1 MRLPLKVLA
10 EKVQLFRSLRS
21 PNFRIFWFGMLATTF
36 GNQMR
41 QVAMLWL
48 VYKLTGSALDLGL
61 VGGTE
66 GAASIVFTIIGG
78 ALADRVN
85 RRRLLILTNLSLL
98 ILLFLLAAF
107 TAMGLVKM
115 PHLLVFAFLFGAINA
130 IDGPTRQ
137 ALFPNLIG
145 DREDL
150 MNAIA
155 LISTIYQ
162 TSRILGPAV
171 AGILA
176 ALNPA
181 ICFFITSATYLAM
194 VIAISRIKMEKV
206 DSGEGGIIRS
216 SPWEGVKY
224 VRQNSIFSS
233 IIGMVLVNSVFGMSF
248 IYILPIFAGDILQ
261 VDSRGYG
268 LLITFMGVGTLAG
281 VLLGATLGGF
291 KKKYILLLGGSALY
305 GLLLILFSSS
315 QQYSVAVIVIVL
327 AGFTQHLYMITSN
340 TLIQYLVPDEIRGRV
355 MAVYSLVW
363 SLTPLGGLQAGIV
376 ASYLGVPTAIAIG
389 GGVVI
394 SFTIFLLIAA
404 PRLRKLD
411 V

>member
-1 MRLPLKVLA
+1 MRLPLTALA
-10 EKVQLFRSLRS
+10 GKVQIFKSLRY
-21 PNFRIFWFGMLATTF
+21 PNFRIYWFGMLATTF

-48 VYKLTGSALDLGL
+48 VYKLTGSAWDLGL

-66 GAASIVFTIIGG
+66 GVASIVFTIIGG
-78 ALADRVN
+78 ALADRVD
-85 RRRLLILTNLSLL
+85 RRRLLILTNSSLL
-98 ILLFLLAAF
+98 ILLFLLAVF
-107 TAMGLVKM
+107 TAMGIVKM
-115 PHLLVFAFLFGAINA
+115 PHLLVFAFLFGAINS

-145 DREDL
+145 DRKDL

-155 LISTIYQ
+155 LTSIIHQ
-162 TSRILGPAV
+162 TSRIMGPVV
-171 AGILA
+171 AGVLA
-176 ALNPA
+176 ALNTA
-181 ICFFITSATYLAM
+181 ISFFITSATYLAM

-206 DSGEGGIIRS
+206 DSGGGGKPRS

-224 VRQNSIFSS
+224 VRRNSIFSS
-233 IIGMVLVNSVFGMSF
+233 IIAMVLVNSVFGMSF
-248 IYILPIFAGDILQ
+248 IYVLPIFAGDILQ
-261 VDSRGYG
+261 VDSKGYG
-268 LLITFMGVGTLAG
+268 LLLTFMGVGTLAG

-291 KKKYILLLGGSALY
+291 KKKYILLLGGSVLY
-305 GLLLILFSSS
+305 GILLILFSSS
-315 QQYSVAVIVIVL
+315 QQYHVAVIVIVL
-327 AGFTQHLYMITSN
+327 AGFTQHLYMITAY

-355 MAVYSLVW
+355 MAVYSQVW
-363 SLTPLGGLQAGIV
+363 SLTPLGGLQAGAV

-389 GGVVI
+389 GGVVV